1 MIRTIT
7 KITKEYQTKDYFR
20 ANLEEDAAEFMC
32 FLLNHHPWE
41 AFMSVH
47 NTIQVLV
54 GANKSIDYLKN
65 VGEPIVYPIINLT
78 KSNHLKIKGQPLN
91 LGNYPRPIFRIV

>member
-1 MIRTIT
+1 MTKAITDPFWKRIDRLNALKTMIRTIT

-41 AFMSVH
+41 AFMS
-47 NTIQVLV
+47 IL
-54 GANKSIDYLKN
+54 SIK
-65 VGEPIVYPIINLT
+65 
-78 KSNHLKIKGQPLN
+78 
-91 LGNYPRPIFRIV
+91 